1 MSVTRRA
8 FLRGAAASAAAWPLT
23 LRAESAPAGSAF
35 THGIAS
41 GDPLATRVMLWTRV
55 APPAAAAASA
65 AVDVRWRIAHDE
77 ALTRVVARGSVQTSA
92 LRDFT
97 VKVDAGGLEPGRGYY
112 YAFEY
117 RGQRSPVGRTKTLP
131 ADTTDHVRLASVS
144 CANYPA
150 GFFNVYGRLAAR
162 DDLDAVVHLG
172 DYVYEFA
179 NGVYGDGS
187 RTGRVPKPPGEAVT
201 LADYRLRYAT
211 YRGDADLQAA
221 HRRHPFIT
229 VWDDHE
235 VANNWWSGGA
245 LNHEARDGEWAV
257 RKAAAIQAYL
267 EWMPVRETAG
277 TGFHLYRQFRF
288 GQLADLVMLD
298 TRSFRDRQPARTDD
312 LNDPNRAMLGA
323 AQEAW
328 LFDRLRASR
337 KDGTTWRLLGQQVLF
352 SPLTPAGMRIQN
364 PDVWDGYPAARA
376 RITECLQDDGISDVV
391 ILTGDVHS
399 SWALDVPRNR
409 AAYDPKTGAGSVAVE
424 IVTPAISSPPLFVE
438 PSLRAASSLLRL
450 FAPHLKYLDGDN
462 HGYVVVDITRA
473 RIAADWYFVP
483 TVLQRS
489 ETETKAA
496 SFVCERGSARLV
508 EA

>member
-8 FLRGAAASAAAWPLT
+8 FIRGAAASAAAWPLI
-23 LRAESAPAGSAF
+23 LRAETGAADGPF
-35 THGIAS
+35 THGVAS
-41 GDPLATRVMLWTRV
+41 GDPLGTRVVLWTR
-55 APPAAAAASA
+55 ALPPAGERATAT
-65 AVDVRWRIAHDE
+65 VTVRWRVAHDE
-77 ALTRVVARGSVQTSA
+77 DFTRLAASGTVQTSA

-97 VKVDAGGLEPGRGYY
+97 VKVDAAGLEPGRRYY
-112 YAFEY
+112 YAFEC
-117 RGQRSPVGRTKTLP
+117 RGRQSPIGRTKTLP
-131 ADTTDHVRLASVS
+131 ADAADHVRLASVS

-150 GFFNVYGRLAAR
+150 GYFNVYRRLADR
-162 DDLDAVVHLG
+162 EDLDAVVHLG

-179 NGVYGDGS
+179 NGVYGDGAAI
-187 RTGRVPKPPGEAVT
+187 GRVPEPKGEAVT

-211 YRGDADLQAA
+211 YRSDADLQTA
-221 HRRHPFIT
+221 HLRHPFIT

-235 VANNWWSGGA
+235 VANNWWAGGA
-245 LNHEARDGEWAV
+245 LNHDAHDGDWTV
-257 RKAAAIQAYL
+257 RKRAAIQAYL
-267 EWMPVRETAG
+267 EWMPVREAAG
-277 TGFHLYRQFRF
+277 GGFHLYRQFQF
-288 GQLADLVMLD
+288 GRLADLVMLD
-298 TRSFRDRQPARTDD
+298 TRSFRDKQPARADD
-312 LNDPNRAMLGA
+312 LNDPRRTMLGT

-328 LFDRLRASR
+328 MFEQLRASQ
-337 KDGTTWRLLGQQVLF
+337 KAGTTWRLLGQQVLF

-376 RITECLQDDGISDVV
+376 RLPEGLQRDRISDVV
-391 ILTGDVHS
+391 VLTGDVHS

-409 AAYDPKTGAGSVAVE
+409 STYDPKTGAGSVAVE

-473 RIAADWYFVP
+473 RVAADWYFVP
-483 TVLQRS
+483 TVSERS
-489 ETETKAA
+489 NDESKAA
-496 SFVCERGSARLV
+496 SFVCERGSARFV